1 MPPVT
6 AETQPERVRWHTQSL
21 RLTAFIE
28 APGASMLVRDWWNVV
43 AGAPPVRVI
52 ENPLEGSVEVLG
64 AYADGLLV
72 MKAQRDRLDITR
84 PLAQPNA
91 EVKTFPHLDEVI
103 PSFVEAT
110 ARWLDWNACPPL
122 LRLGLGATSIRLV
135 SDLDACRSALAGYLP
150 TVDMQ
155 RTAPENFIF
164 QVNRQCDSEAMPDLT
179 INRVARWSAWG
190 IAPNGAPYYG
200 IELELDLNSEANRA
214 DPLDNPAA
222 LLSELAGHAVRL
234 ATEGDHP

>member
-1 MPPVT
+1 MT

-21 RLTAFIE
+21 RLTAFIV

-43 AGAPPVRVI
+43 AGAPPVHVV
-52 ENPLEGSVEVLG
+52 ENPLEGSVEVMG
-64 AYADGLLV
+64 AYADCPLF

-84 PLAQPNA
+84 PLAPPNA
-91 EVKTFPHLDEVI
+91 EVETFPHLDEVI

-110 ARWLDWNACPPL
+110 ARWLDWHACPPL
-122 LRLGLGATSIRLV
+122 LRLGLGATAIRLV
-135 SDLDACRSALAGYLP
+135 SDLDACRSALDGYLP

-155 RTAPENFIF
+155 RTAPENFMF
-164 QVNRQCDSEAMPDLT
+164 QVNRQCGSEAMRDLT
-179 INRVARWSAWG
+179 INRVGRWASAWRTD
-190 IAPNGAPYYG
+190 PNGAPYCG

-214 DPLDNPAA
+214 DPLDNPAV

>member
-43 AGAPPVRVI
+43 AGAPPVRVV

-64 AYADGLLV
+64 AYADAPLL

-84 PLAQPNA
+84 PLAPPNA
-91 EVKTFPHLDEVI
+91 EVERFPHLDEVI

-110 ARWLDWNACPPL
+110 ARWLDWDACPPL
-122 LRLGLGATSIRLV
+122 LRLGLGVTSIRLV
-135 SDLDACRSALAGYLP
+135 SDVDACRSALDGYLP

-155 RTAPENFIF
+155 RTAAENFMF
-164 QVNRQCDSEAMPDLT
+164 QVNRQCGSEAMPDLT
-179 INRVARWSAWG
+179 INRVGRWAAWRR
-190 IAPNGAPYYG
+190 APNGAPCYG
-200 IELELDLNSEANRA
+200 IELELDLNSEADRT